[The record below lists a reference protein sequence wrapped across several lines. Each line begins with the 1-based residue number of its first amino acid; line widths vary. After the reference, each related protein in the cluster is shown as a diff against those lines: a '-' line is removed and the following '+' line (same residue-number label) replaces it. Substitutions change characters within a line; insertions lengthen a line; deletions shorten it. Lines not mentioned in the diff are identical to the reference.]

1 MYNDE
6 VTVLLVDD
14 DDVDIRVVQRAFQK
28 AGVAN
33 EMVIARDGIEALE
46 QLRGTEEKPAIA
58 GPVLVLLDLNMPR
71 MTGLEFLQEL
81 RADAQLHHTIV
92 FVLTTSDDQADR
104 MAAYEQNVAGYLLK
118 HEAGRDFL
126 THLAMLQKFL
136 VTVRFPTTANA
147 GNVPWEFQP
156 VVQF

>member
-1 MYNDE
+1 MNHDE

-14 DDVDIRVVQRAFQK
+14 DDVDVRVVRRAFQK
-28 AGVAN
+28 AGVTN
-33 EMVIARDGIEALE
+33 EMVVARDGIEALE
-46 QLRGTEEKPAIA
+46 RLRGTEDEPAIA
-58 GPVLVLLDLNMPR
+58 KPVLVLLDLNMPR

-81 RADAQLHHTIV
+81 RADPQLHHTIV

-104 MAAYEQNVAGYLLK
+104 MAAYDKNVAGYLLK

-126 THLAMLQKFL
+126 SHLAMLENFL
-136 VTVRFPTTANA
+136 VTVRFPTTASA
-147 GNVPWEFQP
+147 GNVPWELQP